1 MGRKKKLDSSFE
13 LIEDFFDKYE
23 LKSFT
28 ENKFREVFNKYKDSW
43 NVPSNKYASQV
54 LAYLVIRKIFIENT
68 FISGSNESKTIYS
81 WKSKDE
87 FTIISGLKSDSYFSH
102 YSALYLH
109 QLTLQ
114 IPKIIYLNFEHKS
127 TASYNRSDNILMQQS
142 IDKAFKVSQRKS
154 LVSFSFLEKKIIL
167 INGKFTNKLGV
178 KKKTDGEQSF
188 EFTDIER
195 TLIDISVRPVYAGGV
210 FEVLE
215 AYKRAKG
222 KISATKLANYLTQI
236 DFIYPYHQVIGFYM
250 EKAGYSET
258 EIEHFKK
265 DMKFNFYLTYD
276 IRNKEF
282 SEKWKLYYPKGL

>member
-1 MGRKKKLDSSFE
+1 MGRKNKLDSSFNV
-13 LIEDFFDKYE
+13 IEDFFDKSD

-28 ENKFREVFNKYKDSW
+28 ENKFGEIFNRNRHSW
-43 NVPSNKYASQV
+43 DVPVSRYASQV
-54 LAYLVIRKIFIENT
+54 LTYLVNRKVMIENT
-68 FISGSNESKTIYS
+68 FINDSNETKSIYS

-109 QLTLQ
+109 QLSLQ
-114 IPKIIYLNFEHKS
+114 IPKTVYLNFEHKS
-127 TASYNRSDNILMQQS
+127 ASNYKSDDNILLQES
-142 IDKAFKVSQRKS
+142 IDKAFKGSQRKS
-154 LVSFSFLEKKIIL
+154 LVSFSFLEKKIIV

-178 KKKTDGEQSF
+178 EKKSGNEQCF
-188 EFTDIER
+188 EYTDIER

-215 AYKRAKG
+215 AYKLAKG
-222 KISATKLANYLTQI
+222 KISAAKLANYLTQL

-250 EKAGYSET
+250 ERAGYSET
-258 EIEHFKK
+258 EIEYFKK